1 MTIRTALGAAAL
13 GAAAATAGHA
23 QSIAEIASGDD
34 RFGTLVAAVT
44 AAGLAETLSGP
55 GTFTVFA
62 PTDAAFER
70 FPEGAVAGLL
80 EPGARETLTQLL
92 TYHVVGSEIPA
103 AAIPAGSTAVQPLFP
118 RANFCVTNE
127 GGVTIADGA
136 GQVATVTATDIEA
149 DNGVIHVI
157 DTVLIPGPNP
167 ACDG

>member
-1 MTIRTALGAAAL
+1 MSIRTILAAAAL
-13 GAAAATAGHA
+13 AASAGAASA

-34 RFGTLVAAVT
+34 RFDTLVAAVT

-70 FPEGAVAGLL
+70 FPDGAVAGLL
-80 EPGARETLTQLL
+80 EPEARETLTQIL

-103 AAIPAGSTAVQPLFP
+103 ASIPAGRTAVQPLFGQ
-118 RANFCVTNE
+118 ANFCVTNE
-127 GGVTIADGA
+127 DGVTIADGA
-136 GQVATVTATDIEA
+136 GQLANVVATDIEA
-149 DNGVIHVI
+149 DNGVIHVV

-167 ACDG
+167 DCH